1 MFSFTSDDFN
11 FNVGVYLISDLFYKY
26 VNDIICII
34 FLTAFNNIRFIY
46 FLWGAFNKGVLLG
59 DNKILKSYLL
69 FIKYCI

>member
-46 FLWGAFNKGVLLG
+46 FLWGALNKGVLLG
-59 DNKILKSYLL
+59 DNKIL
-69 FIKYCI
+69 